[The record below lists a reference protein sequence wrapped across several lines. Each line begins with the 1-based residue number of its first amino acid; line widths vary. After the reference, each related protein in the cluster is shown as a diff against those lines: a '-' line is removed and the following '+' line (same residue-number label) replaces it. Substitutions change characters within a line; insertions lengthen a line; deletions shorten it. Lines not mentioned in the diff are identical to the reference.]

1 MKISIFTFSKGDNYG
16 AVLQSFALA
25 QILREKGYQIE
36 FIHLTWFNSWKQRL
50 ASLLLPQSYRFE
62 SFRKKYLRS
71 FSKPCHKREDLSKAV
86 KQTDLCIVGSDQVWN
101 PDITGKYALH
111 YFFDFLPDNM
121 PRIAYAASFGNSKW
135 MHPELV
141 SSVNILLK
149 KFSAISV
156 REDSGIDICQK
167 QFHVKATE
175 VLDPTLLITDYSSYI
190 KIPQVT
196 PQIVSFKFH
205 PSKEYY
211 KLLEHI
217 SQDLC
222 NKVCLMGIL
231 PKKDFKEALQFKIDT
246 FTPVERWI
254 GNIASA
260 TLVVT
265 DSFHCTVFSILH
277 RRQFIVITGNKK
289 RKGRL
294 YSLLQK
300 LDLLDRLYE
309 DIESVYHTDKWKEKI
324 CYDKVFDIIKEEQ
337 NKSLDFLTH
346 NLKMATKKAMNT
358 ET

>member
-1 MKISIFTFSKGDNYG
+1 
-16 AVLQSFALA
+16 
-25 QILREKGYQIE
+25 
-36 FIHLTWFNSWKQRL
+36 
-50 ASLLLPQSYRFE
+50 
-62 SFRKKYLRS
+62 
-71 FSKPCHKREDLSKAV
+71 
-86 KQTDLCIVGSDQVWN
+86 
-101 PDITGKYALH
+101 
-111 YFFDFLPDNM
+111 
-121 PRIAYAASFGNSKW
+121 
-135 MHPELV
+135 
-141 SSVNILLK
+141 
-149 KFSAISV
+149 
-156 REDSGIDICQK
+156 
-167 QFHVKATE
+167 
-175 VLDPTLLITDYSSYI
+175 
-190 KIPQVT
+190 
-196 PQIVSFKFH
+196 
-205 PSKEYY
+205 
-211 KLLEHI
+211 
-217 SQDLC
+217 
-222 NKVCLMGIL
+222 MGIL